1 MIATWPE
8 GLGFGLPPVVVD
20 GDDGAEESEVYE
32 KGSIPQSLI
41 R

>member
-1 MIATWPE
+1 MATWPE
-8 GLGFGLPPVVVD
+8 GLGFGLSPVAVEE
-20 GDDGAEESEVYE
+20 DDEAEESELYE

>member
-1 MIATWPE
+1 MATCPE

-20 GDDGAEESEVYE
+20 EDDDSEESEPYE